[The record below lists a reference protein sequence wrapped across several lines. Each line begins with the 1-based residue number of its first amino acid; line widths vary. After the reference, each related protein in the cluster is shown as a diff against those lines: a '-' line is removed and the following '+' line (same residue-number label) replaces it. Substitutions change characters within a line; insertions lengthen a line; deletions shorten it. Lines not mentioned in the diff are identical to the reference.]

1 MDDIDRIENI
11 TTQEFRELY
20 GITEKKIDLT
30 KDSKHKI
37 KKEIIDLNSEPHI
50 EEDSLTVS
58 HALMIMA
65 RRSSRMREIR
75 EDPELRMML
84 SKKD

>member
-1 MDDIDRIENI
+1 MDDIDKIENI
-11 TTQEFRELY
+11 ESDEFREIY
-20 GITEKKIDLT
+20 GKTEKKIDLT
-30 KDSKHKI
+30 KQVKRQI
-37 KKEIIDLNSEPHI
+37 KKEIIELNSEEHI
-50 EEDSLTVS
+50 KEDSLTIS

-84 SKKD
+84 SKRD